1 MRATKTIAFA
11 TLSLLWAAQAT
22 AAETDWSSV
31 DTILTRK
38 GAVSGDVHRYGLPR
52 SDLNVSLDG
61 VAIKPGF
68 ALGGWVPSSRWA
80 TRS

>member
-11 TLSLLWAAQAT
+11 SLSLLWAAQAT

-38 GAVSGDVHRYGLPR
+38 GAVSGDVHQIGRAH
-52 SDLNVSLDG
+52 V
-61 VAIKPGF
+61 
-68 ALGGWVPSSRWA
+68 
-80 TRS
+80 